1 MKKIFTTVALSV
13 IFFSIAQSQQ
23 SKSDS
28 LFIRKIFDE
37 VLLRGHC
44 YENLRILCANGPRL
58 SGSVGAEKAVKIMA
72 NAMQA
77 DGFKTVKLQPTMV
90 PKWERGANELCVIE
104 SKSGKRKLN
113 ACALGGSIGTDGK
126 NLKAKVVEII
136 RWSQLDSLKDEIK
149 GAVVFLNR
157 PFDPTP
163 IYTFSAYGACVD
175 QRHAGASKVSKYGAV
190 GVIVRSM
197 SHKVDEN
204 PHTGSMSYD
213 TAFPKIPAMAIS
225 TADAEWLH
233 NQIKNGE
240 KCQVEISLSCKEY
253 ADVLSHNVIGEIKG
267 KEKEE
272 IILVGGHLDA
282 WDNGDGAHDDGA
294 GCVQSMEA
302 LRLLAAL
309 GYQPKHT
316 LRAVLFM
323 NEENGLKGA
332 KTYADSAAKFN
343 EKHLIAIESDRGG
356 FSPRG
361 FYVENSENALSQ
373 LLKWKPLLEPY
384 GIHDIKQ
391 GGGGAD
397 ISPLKPYNTALIG
410 FVPDSQRYFDYH
422 HAPSDKFEAINKREL
437 ELGAAALAALI
448 YLYDQYGF

>member
-1 MKKIFTTVALSV
+1 MKKIYTAFAFLFILVLSA
-13 IFFSIAQSQQ
+13 SSQQ
-23 SKSDS
+23 VASDS

-37 VLLRGHC
+37 ALSRGHC

-58 SGSVGAEKAVKIMA
+58 SGSVGAERAVKIMA
-72 NAMQA
+72 KAMQN

-90 PKWERGANELCVIE
+90 PKWERGPNELCIIKTKE
-104 SKSGKRKLN
+104 GQKKLN
-113 ACALGGSIGTDGK
+113 VCALGGSIGTGGK
-126 NLKAKVVEII
+126 KLKARVVEII
-136 RWSQLDSLKDEIK
+136 RWSQLDSLKDELK
-149 GAVVFLNR
+149 GAIVFLNR

-175 QRHAGASKVSKYGAV
+175 QRHAGASKVSKYGALAV
-190 GVIVRSM
+190 LVRSM
-197 SHKVDEN
+197 SHKIDEN
-204 PHTGSMSYD
+204 PHTGSMAYD
-213 TAFPKIPAMAIS
+213 SAFPKIPAMAIS

-233 NQIKNGE
+233 KQIEQKVNCE
-240 KCQVEISLSCKEY
+240 AEISLSCKEY
-253 ADVLSHNVIGEIKG
+253 PDVLSHNVIGEIKG
-267 KEKEE
+267 SEKEE

-309 GYQPKHT
+309 GYKPKHT

-332 KTYADSAAKFN
+332 KTYADSASKFN
-343 EKHLIAIESDRGG
+343 EKHIIAIESDRGG

-361 FYVENSENALSQ
+361 FYVENSDNALDK
-373 LLKWKPLLEPY
+373 LLAWKPLLEPY
-384 GIHDIKQ
+384 GIHDIKK

-397 ISPLKPYNTALIG
+397 ISPLKPFNTVLIG

-437 ELGAAALAALI
+437 ELGAAAIAALI